1 MPTFRDHGFVLKTRI
16 HRDADRRVTIFT
28 RDHGKLEVLA
38 KGSRKEKSKMAGAL
52 TVPGELDVLVATGRL
67 TDHLAGV
74 AVAEGAHHL
83 MESLVKTAILQ
94 ACFHTAE
101 AFTRREQADPRLY
114 DFLKEF
120 LFTLDALPEPSAA
133 DRVMLLG
140 AFVMRLTDLLGFGL
154 ELGRCVK
161 CRRPLEPEGN
171 ALNVIRGGVECRQC
185 RDGLA
190 PAVTAE
196 GIKALRY
203 LRDATLVESV
213 RLAAP
218 GPVLREI
225 SFLTELQLAAHLEG
239 RLPALRYLQALT

>member
-1 MPTFRDHGFVLKTRI
+1 
-16 HRDADRRVTIFT
+16 
-28 RDHGKLEVLA
+28 
-38 KGSRKEKSKMAGAL
+38 
-52 TVPGELDVLVATGRL
+52 
-67 TDHLAGV
+67 
-74 AVAEGAHHL
+74 
-83 MESLVKTAILQ
+83 MESLIKTAILQ

-114 DFLKEF
+114 NFLKEF

-161 CRRPLEPEGN
+161 CRRPLEPQGN
-171 ALNVIRGGVECRQC
+171 ALNVIRGG
-185 RDGLA
+185 
-190 PAVTAE
+190 

-203 LRDATLVESV
+203 LRDTSLVESI

-239 RLPALRYLQALT
+239 RLPALRYLQALM